1 MSKFTITK
9 TKKLILAAM
18 FLSILLVL
26 SRFLSIKT
34 SFLVISFSF
43 IPMMLCGVYLGP
55 KYSLAVA
62 ALGDLIGALIFPF
75 GAYFPG
81 FTITAGLM
89 GFIYGIFLYKN
100 PNKEISQNNEND
112 KTNIKTKNKDINIPS
127 VICKKCKS
135 NIFEVGYIVCENKI
149 FKFSPEENKPVEI
162 AKEDLN
168 SVICCNCNSLIENTT
183 PKDLEALCNITTC
196 INCKND
202 LRSTGIIDKRNLIY
216 NKDSN
221 KFDLGETYYACGKC
235 EKAISDQQKDYFKL
249 K

>member
-1 MSKFTITK
+1 MSRKIAYSGILLAINLILLLLINVIPVNTLFLMGLASLPIAIIIMEYGPKSGFVFYIASVILGFIVINSKFQW
-9 TKKLILAAM
+9 
-18 FLSILLVL
+18 VL
-26 SRFLSIKT
+26 NTFT
-34 SFLVISFSF
+34 
-43 IPMMLCGVYLGP
+43 
-55 KYSLAVA
+55 
-62 ALGDLIGALIFPF
+62 F
-75 GAYFPG
+75 G
-81 FTITAGLM
+81 
-89 GFIYGIFLYKN
+89 IYGLIKYIIERDRPVYIEYFLKILFANVAILIVYFILK
-100 PNKEISQNNEND
+100 PFVY
-112 KTNIKTKNKDINIPS
+112 IP
-127 VICKKCKS
+127 V
-135 NIFEVGYIVCENKI
+135 NLFTVLIFEVGYIVCENKI

-202 LRSTGIIDKRNLIY
+202 LRSTGIIDKRSLIY